1 MSRGMED
8 RTASLQ
14 SKKGRQEVLAALNKA
29 YNGPGAHTL
38 FETIELLEQQ
48 VKKIEKELTRLV
60 AKDPTVTLL
69 RTVPGCGLITASM
82 IRAYTDD
89 IKRYRTYKQYS
100 AYAGL
105 VPWVQCSN
113 ETTHY
118 GRITKRGPE
127 PLRTAFVQLVLG
139 MVRPKQKTRRYRLM
153 QRYQMLKADKG
164 SGKAI
169 IATARKLS
177 KVVWFMLRTGSAFD
191 PRLMVDTTLHEK
203 VELMR
208 GSIQKTA

>member
-1 MSRGMED
+1 M
-8 RTASLQ
+8 
-14 SKKGRQEVLAALNKA
+14 
-29 YNGPGAHTL
+29 
-38 FETIELLEQQ
+38 
-48 VKKIEKELTRLV
+48 
-60 AKDPTVTLL
+60 TLL
-69 RTVPGCGLITASM
+69 RTIPGCGLITASM
-82 IRAYTDD
+82 IRAYTDG

-127 PLRTAFVQLVLG
+127 PLRTALVQLVLG
-139 MVRPKQKTRRYRLM
+139 MVRLKQKTRRYRLM

-164 SGKAI
+164 SRKAI

-177 KVVWFMLRTGSAFD
+177 MVVWFMLRTGSAFD